1 MPKTLVSRVLAL
13 SVCVAAILS
22 LSVTALGAGVYGDVL
37 PEDGFPDAIAYVS
50 ERGYMNGYPDG
61 SFRPDGDVTLRQF
74 ATVLGRV
81 FPAESG
87 GDALRWL
94 VTRTYIR
101 PGPVPESALD
111 GPVDPVTAMGIAG
124 RAFGVLPTQGES
136 ITYPAYSDGDAC
148 AYMRNAGMELGVFD
162 IRLDEVLSGDRLSR
176 GGLAYIVYRL
186 SRYGESRPACYGWG
200 YTDVSCV
207 GPYGYLVDDAW
218 DDILILPWHVVKHF
232 HDAGYR
238 IVCGEAGV
246 SRFSSDGLSVIG
258 VFSPADKA
266 IFVQQV
272 DGVIHAM
279 GHYVSSFMV
288 GRSEAEAVFPRERTA
303 AAELISP
310 NAGRDPTEFF
320 AECFEYYIRAKNAN
334 NYASMATM
342 RERMPEIW
350 AFISNMDVL
359 GWQAAGKYVPAETV
373 GSGVFP
379 TDSVTYSVYRRGV

>member
-1 MPKTLVSRVLAL
+1 MLISRALAL

-288 GRSEAEAVFPRERTA
+288 GRSEAEAVFPRERIA
-303 AAELISP
+303 AVELISP

>member
-1 MPKTLVSRVLAL
+1 ML

-74 ATVLGRV
+74 AMVLGRV

-87 GDALRWL
+87 GDVLRWL

-288 GRSEAEAVFPRERTA
+288 GRSEAEAVFPRERIA
-303 AAELISP
+303 AAELISS
-310 NAGRDPTEFF
+310 NAGRDPVEFF

-379 TDSVTYSVYRRGV
+379 TDSVTYSVYMRGV

>member
-136 ITYPAYSDGDAC
+136 ITYPA
-148 AYMRNAGMELGVFD
+148 
-162 IRLDEVLSGDRLSR
+162 
-176 GGLAYIVYRL
+176 
-186 SRYGESRPACYGWG
+186 
-200 YTDVSCV
+200 
-207 GPYGYLVDDAW
+207 
-218 DDILILPWHVVKHF
+218 
-232 HDAGYR
+232 
-238 IVCGEAGV
+238 
-246 SRFSSDGLSVIG
+246 
-258 VFSPADKA
+258 
-266 IFVQQV
+266 
-272 DGVIHAM
+272 
-279 GHYVSSFMV
+279 
-288 GRSEAEAVFPRERTA
+288 
-303 AAELISP
+303 
-310 NAGRDPTEFF
+310 
-320 AECFEYYIRAKNAN
+320 
-334 NYASMATM
+334 
-342 RERMPEIW
+342 
-350 AFISNMDVL
+350 
-359 GWQAAGKYVPAETV
+359 
-373 GSGVFP
+373 
-379 TDSVTYSVYRRGV
+379 